1 VVNSG
6 KTALYLHHNSIK
18 PIMVEIIGVHDC
30 RVDSKGR
37 LMLPAALKSQLDAL
51 LPEGFILKRS
61 IFQPCLELYPRSEW
75 NRAVK
80 GVNKL
85 NRFVKKN
92 NDFIRVFM
100 AGVRE
105 VEPDNTGRL
114 LIPKD
119 LALFASITG
128 NIVLASALNMIEIW
142 DKDKY
147 EASIKESL
155 TDFSQLA
162 EDVMG
167 LINETED

>member
-1 VVNSG
+1 MVKSG
-6 KTALYLHHNSIK
+6 KTALYLPHISTEIN
-18 PIMVEIIGVHDC
+18 MVDIIGVHDC
-30 RVDSKGR
+30 KVDSKGR
-37 LMLPAALKSQLDAL
+37 LMLPSALKSQLDAIIS
-51 LPEGFILKRS
+51 EGFILKRS

-119 LALFASITG
+119 LALFASISKD
-128 NIVLASALNMIEIW
+128 IVLASALNIIEIW

-155 TDFSQLA
+155 SDFSQLA

-167 LINETED
+167 QINETEE

>member
-1 VVNSG
+1 MVKSG
-6 KTALYLHHNSIK
+6 KTALYLPHISTEI
-18 PIMVEIIGVHDC
+18 IMVDIIGVHDC
-30 RVDSKGR
+30 KVDSKGR
-37 LMLPAALKSQLDAL
+37 LMLPSALKSQLDAIIS
-51 LPEGFILKRS
+51 EGFIIKRS
-61 IFQPCLELYPRSEW
+61 IFQPCLELYPKSEW
-75 NRAVK
+75 NRSVR

-85 NRFVKKN
+85 NRFIKKN

-119 LALFASITG
+119 LALFASISKD
-128 NIVLASALNMIEIW
+128 IVLASALNIIEIW

-167 LINETED
+167 QINETEE

>member
-1 VVNSG
+1 M
-6 KTALYLHHNSIK
+6 I
-18 PIMVEIIGVHDC
+18 EIIGVHDC
-30 RVDSKGR
+30 KVDTKGR
-37 LMLPAALKSQLDAL
+37 LMLPSALKGQLDAIIS
-51 LPEGFILKRS
+51 EGFILKRS

-75 NRAVK
+75 NRSVK

-119 LALFASITG
+119 LALFASISKD
-128 NIVLASALNMIEIW
+128 IVLASALNMIEIW

-147 EASIKESL
+147 EASIKDSL

-167 LINETED
+167 QINETEE

>member
-1 VVNSG
+1 VVKSG
-6 KTALYLHHNSIK
+6 KTALYLPHISTEIT
-18 PIMVEIIGVHDC
+18 MVDIIGVHDC
-30 RVDSKGR
+30 KVDSKGR
-37 LMLPAALKSQLDAL
+37 VMLPSALKSQLNAIIS
-51 LPEGFILKRS
+51 EGFILKRS
-61 IFQPCLELYPRSEW
+61 IFQPCLELYPKSEW
-75 NRAVK
+75 NRAIK

-119 LALFASITG
+119 LALLASISKD
-128 NIVLASALNMIEIW
+128 IVLASALNIIEIW

-167 LINETED
+167 QINETEE

>member
-1 VVNSG
+1 MVKSG
-6 KTALYLHHNSIK
+6 KTALYLPHISTEIT
-18 PIMVEIIGVHDC
+18 MVDIIGVHDC
-30 RVDSKGR
+30 KVDSKGR
-37 LMLPAALKSQLDAL
+37 VMLPSALKSQLNAIIS
-51 LPEGFILKRS
+51 EGFILKRS
-61 IFQPCLELYPRSEW
+61 IFQPCLELYPKSEW
-75 NRAVK
+75 NRAIK

-119 LALFASITG
+119 LALLASISKD
-128 NIVLASALNMIEIW
+128 IVLASALNIIEIW

-167 LINETED
+167 QINETEE

>member
-1 VVNSG
+1 
-6 KTALYLHHNSIK
+6 
-18 PIMVEIIGVHDC
+18 
-30 RVDSKGR
+30 
-37 LMLPAALKSQLDAL
+37 
-51 LPEGFILKRS
+51 
-61 IFQPCLELYPRSEW
+61 
-75 NRAVK
+75 VK

-105 VEPDNTGRL
+105 VELDQTGRL

-119 LALFASITG
+119 LAVFAGISG
-128 NIVLASALNMIEIW
+128 PIVLASALNMIEIW

-147 EASIKESL
+147 ESSISESL
-155 TDFSQLA
+155 GDFSSLA

-167 LINETED
+167 QINETEE